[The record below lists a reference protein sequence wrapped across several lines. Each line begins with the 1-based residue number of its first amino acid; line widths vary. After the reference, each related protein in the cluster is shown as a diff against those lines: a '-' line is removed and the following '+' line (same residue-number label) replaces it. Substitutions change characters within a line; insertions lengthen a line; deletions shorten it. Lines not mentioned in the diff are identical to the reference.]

1 MNPPVG
7 YNPIGGS
14 NIKEDLKMYF
24 LKNILFLS
32 ILSTNSGFAYA
43 SEKGLPQLDLE
54 TYPSL
59 IFWSIISLLIG
70 YILMAF
76 IVTPSIQS
84 IINIRE
90 TNIQNDLIKAK
101 NSNEEAQIIKNTLSY
116 KQEEIKLNSQ
126 NIINQAISEAKTL
139 LNNSEKKILNKMNVK
154 ILEAEQKIHKSKNEV
169 ISELLNN
176 AEDITRDIIQ
186 KFTLIEPLSK
196 DIKQTVKTVSKNILM
211 EKQ

>member
-1 MNPPVG
+1 
-7 YNPIGGS
+7 
-14 NIKEDLKMYF
+14 MYF
-24 LKNILFLS
+24 LKSILFLS
-32 ILSTNSGFAYA
+32 ILVSNSGFAYA

-84 IINIRE
+84 IINLRE

-101 NSNEEAQIIKNTLSY
+101 NSNEEAQIINNILSN

-139 LNNSEKKILNKMNVK
+139 LDNSEKKILNKMNVK

-186 KFTLIEPLSK
+186 KFTSIEPLSK

>member
-32 ILSTNSGFAYA
+32 ILVTNSGFAYA

-101 NSNEEAQIIKNTLSY
+101 NSNEEAQIIKNTLSN

-126 NIINQAISEAKTL
+126 NIIYQAISEAKTL
-139 LNNSEKKILNKMNVK
+139 LDNSEKKILNKMNVK

-186 KFTLIEPLSK
+186 KFTSIEPLSK

>member
-1 MNPPVG
+1 
-7 YNPIGGS
+7 
-14 NIKEDLKMYF
+14 MYF
-24 LKNILFLS
+24 LKIILFLS
-32 ILSTNSGFAYA
+32 ILMSNSGFAYA

-139 LNNSEKKILNKMNVK
+139 LDNSEKKISNKMNVK

-186 KFTLIEPLSK
+186 KFTSIEPLSK

>member
-84 IINIRE
+84 IINLRE

-101 NSNEEAQIIKNTLSY
+101 NSNEEAQVIKNTLSK

-139 LNNSEKKILNKMNVK
+139 LDNSEKKILNKMNVK

-186 KFTLIEPLSK
+186 KFTSIEPLSK

>member
-139 LNNSEKKILNKMNVK
+139 LDNSEKKILNKMNVK

-186 KFTLIEPLSK
+186 KFTSIEPLSK
-196 DIKQTVKTVSKNILM
+196 DIKQSVKTVSKNILM

>member
-126 NIINQAISEAKTL
+126 NIINQAISEAKNL
-139 LNNSEKKILNKMNVK
+139 LDNSEKKISNKMNVK
-154 ILEAEQKIHKSKNEV
+154 ILEAEHKIHKSKNEV

-186 KFTLIEPLSK
+186 KFTSIEPLSK

>member
-101 NSNEEAQIIKNTLSY
+101 NSNEEAQIIKNTLSN
-116 KQEEIKLNSQ
+116 KHEEIKLNSQ

-139 LNNSEKKILNKMNVK
+139 LDNSEKKISNKMNVK

-186 KFTLIEPLSK
+186 KFTSIEPLSK

>member
-24 LKNILFLS
+24 LKNILFLF

-76 IVTPSIQS
+76 IITPSIQS

-101 NSNEEAQIIKNTLSY
+101 NSNEEAQIIKNTLSN

-139 LNNSEKKILNKMNVK
+139 LDNSEKKILNKMNVK

-186 KFTLIEPLSK
+186 KFTSIEPLSK

>member
-32 ILSTNSGFAYA
+32 ILVTNSGFAYA

-84 IINIRE
+84 IINLRE

-101 NSNEEAQIIKNTLSY
+101 NSNEEAQVIKNTLSN

-126 NIINQAISEAKTL
+126 NIINQAISEAKNFL
-139 LNNSEKKILNKMNVK
+139 YNSEKKISNKMNVK
-154 ILEAEQKIHKSKNEV
+154 ILEAEQKIHESKNKV

-186 KFTLIEPLSK
+186 KLTSIEPLSK

>member
-24 LKNILFLS
+24 LKNILFFS
-32 ILSTNSGFAYA
+32 ILVTNSGFAYA

-101 NSNEEAQIIKNTLSY
+101 NSNEEAQIIKNTLSN

-186 KFTLIEPLSK
+186 KFTSIEPLSK

>member
-32 ILSTNSGFAYA
+32 ILVTNSGFAYA

-70 YILMAF
+70 YVLMAF

-139 LNNSEKKILNKMNVK
+139 LDNSEKKILNKMNVK

-186 KFTLIEPLSK
+186 KFTSIEPLSK

>member
-24 LKNILFLS
+24 LKNILLLS
-32 ILSTNSGFAYA
+32 ILLTNSGFAYA

-139 LNNSEKKILNKMNVK
+139 LDNSEKKILNKMNVK

-186 KFTLIEPLSK
+186 KFTSIEPLSK

>member
-84 IINIRE
+84 IINLRE

-101 NSNEEAQIIKNTLSY
+101 NSNEEAQIIKNTLSN

-139 LNNSEKKILNKMNVK
+139 LDNSEKKISNKMNVK

-186 KFTLIEPLSK
+186 KFTSIEPLSK

>member
-84 IINIRE
+84 IINLRE

-101 NSNEEAQIIKNTLSY
+101 NSNEEAQIIKNTLSN

-139 LNNSEKKILNKMNVK
+139 LDNSEKKILNKMNVK

-186 KFTLIEPLSK
+186 KFTSIEPLSK

>member
-84 IINIRE
+84 IINLRE

-101 NSNEEAQIIKNTLSY
+101 NSNEEAQIIKNILSN

-186 KFTLIEPLSK
+186 KFTSIEPLSK

>member
-32 ILSTNSGFAYA
+32 ILVTNSGFAYA

-139 LNNSEKKILNKMNVK
+139 LDNSEKKILNKMNVK

-176 AEDITRDIIQ
+176 AEDITRAVSYTHL
-186 KFTLIEPLSK
+186 TLPTKRI
-196 DIKQTVKTVSKNILM
+196 V
-211 EKQ
+211 

>member
-84 IINIRE
+84 IIC
-90 TNIQNDLIKAK
+90 
-101 NSNEEAQIIKNTLSY
+101 
-116 KQEEIKLNSQ
+116 
-126 NIINQAISEAKTL
+126 L
-139 LNNSEKKILNKMNVK
+139 LYTSP
-154 ILEAEQKIHKSKNEV
+154 SP
-169 ISELLNN
+169 
-176 AEDITRDIIQ
+176 RD
-186 KFTLIEPLSK
+186 S
-196 DIKQTVKTVSKNILM
+196 
-211 EKQ
+211 

>member
-1 MNPPVG
+1 V
-7 YNPIGGS
+7 
-14 NIKEDLKMYF
+14 
-24 LKNILFLS
+24 
-32 ILSTNSGFAYA
+32 TNSGLAYA

-59 IFWSIISLLIG
+59 IFWTIISLLIG

-76 IVTPSIQS
+76 IVTPSIQA
-84 IINIRE
+84 IINLRE

-101 NSNEEAQIIKNTLSY
+101 NSNEEAQIIKNTLSN
-116 KQEEIKLNSQ
+116 KQDEIKLNSQ
-126 NIINQAISEAKTL
+126 NIINEAISEAKNIL
-139 LNNSEKKILNKMNVK
+139 DNSEKKISTKMNIK
-154 ILEAEQKIHKSKNEV
+154 ILEAEKKIHKLKNEV

>member
-1 MNPPVG
+1 
-7 YNPIGGS
+7 
-14 NIKEDLKMYF
+14 MYF
-24 LKNILFLS
+24 LKSILFLS
-32 ILSTNSGFAYA
+32 ILVSNSGFAYA

-101 NSNEEAQIIKNTLSY
+101 NSNEEAQIIKNTLSN

-186 KFTLIEPLSK
+186 KFTSIEPLSK

>member
-1 MNPPVG
+1 
-7 YNPIGGS
+7 
-14 NIKEDLKMYF
+14 MYF
-24 LKNILFLS
+24 LKSILFLS
-32 ILSTNSGFAYA
+32 ILVSNSGFAYA

-101 NSNEEAQIIKNTLSY
+101 NSNEEAKIIKNTLSN

-139 LNNSEKKILNKMNVK
+139 LDNSEKKILNKMNVK

-186 KFTLIEPLSK
+186 KFTSIEPLSK

>member
-101 NSNEEAQIIKNTLSY
+101 NSNEEAQVIKNTLSN

-186 KFTLIEPLSK
+186 KFTSIEPLSK

>member
-84 IINIRE
+84 IINLRE

-101 NSNEEAQIIKNTLSY
+101 NSNEEAQIIKNILSN

-139 LNNSEKKILNKMNVK
+139 LDNSEKKISNKMNVK
-154 ILEAEQKIHKSKNEV
+154 ILEAEQKIHQSKNEV

-186 KFTLIEPLSK
+186 KFTSIEPLSK

>member
-1 MNPPVG
+1 
-7 YNPIGGS
+7 
-14 NIKEDLKMYF
+14 MYF
-24 LKNILFLS
+24 LKSILFLS
-32 ILSTNSGFAYA
+32 ILVSNSGFAYA

-101 NSNEEAQIIKNTLSY
+101 NSNEEAQIIKNILSN

-139 LNNSEKKILNKMNVK
+139 LDNSEKKISNKMNVK

-186 KFTLIEPLSK
+186 KFTSIEPLSK

>member
-139 LNNSEKKILNKMNVK
+139 LDNSEKKILNKMNVK

-186 KFTLIEPLSK
+186 KLTSIEPLSK

>member
-1 MNPPVG
+1 
-7 YNPIGGS
+7 
-14 NIKEDLKMYF
+14 MYF
-24 LKNILFLS
+24 LKSILFLS
-32 ILSTNSGFAYA
+32 ILVSNSGFAYA

-126 NIINQAISEAKTL
+126 NIINQAISESKTL
-139 LNNSEKKILNKMNVK
+139 LDNSEKKISNKMNVK
-154 ILEAEQKIHKSKNEV
+154 ILEAEHKIHKSKNEV

-186 KFTLIEPLSK
+186 KFTSIEPLSK

>member
-32 ILSTNSGFAYA
+32 ILVTNSGFAYA

-70 YILMAF
+70 YVLMAF

-186 KFTLIEPLSK
+186 KFTSIEPLSK

>member
-1 MNPPVG
+1 
-7 YNPIGGS
+7 
-14 NIKEDLKMYF
+14 MYF
-24 LKNILFLS
+24 LKSILFLS
-32 ILSTNSGFAYA
+32 ILVSNSGFAYA

-84 IINIRE
+84 IINLRE

-101 NSNEEAQIIKNTLSY
+101 NSNEESQIINNILSN

-139 LNNSEKKILNKMNVK
+139 LDNSEKKISNKMNVK

-176 AEDITRDIIQ
+176 AEDITIDIIQ
-186 KFTLIEPLSK
+186 KFTSIEPLSK

>member
-139 LNNSEKKILNKMNVK
+139 LDNSEKKISNKMNVK
-154 ILEAEQKIHKSKNEV
+154 ILEAEQKIHKSKNKV

-186 KFTLIEPLSK
+186 KFTSIEPLSK

>member
-1 MNPPVG
+1 
-7 YNPIGGS
+7 
-14 NIKEDLKMYF
+14 MYF
-24 LKNILFLS
+24 LKSILFLS
-32 ILSTNSGFAYA
+32 ILVSNSGFAYA

-84 IINIRE
+84 IINLRE

-101 NSNEEAQIIKNTLSY
+101 NSNEEAQIIKNTLSN

-139 LNNSEKKILNKMNVK
+139 LDNSEKKISNKMNVK

-186 KFTLIEPLSK
+186 KFTSIEPLSK

>member
-24 LKNILFLS
+24 LKNILFLF
-32 ILSTNSGFAYA
+32 ILSINSGFAYA

-101 NSNEEAQIIKNTLSY
+101 NSNEEAQIIKNTLSN

-139 LNNSEKKILNKMNVK
+139 LDNSEKKILNKMNVK

-169 ISELLNN
+169 ISELLKGLINN
-176 AEDITRDIIQ
+176 IT
-186 KFTLIEPLSK
+186 S
-196 DIKQTVKTVSKNILM
+196 
-211 EKQ
+211 

>member
-139 LNNSEKKILNKMNVK
+139 LDNSEKKILNKMNVK
-154 ILEAEQKIHKSKNEV
+154 ILEAEQKIHKSKNKV

-186 KFTLIEPLSK
+186 KFTSIEPLSK